1 MSDAAAALA
10 QVLGKPVTYVA
21 LPQDAARQAM
31 LGFGLSPWFVG
42 NLVDYGRVYSEG
54 WGDFTTDDFKRVA
67 GREPRSFKQFA
78 TDFAAAFGRSRV
90 PATHP

>member
-42 NLVDYGRVYSEG
+42 NVIDYGRVYSEG
-54 WGDFTTDDFKRVA
+54 WGDFTNDDFKQVA
-67 GREPRSFKQFA
+67 GREPCSFKQFT
-78 TDFAAAFGRSRV
+78 TDLGAAFGGSRV
-90 PATHP
+90 PTTNP